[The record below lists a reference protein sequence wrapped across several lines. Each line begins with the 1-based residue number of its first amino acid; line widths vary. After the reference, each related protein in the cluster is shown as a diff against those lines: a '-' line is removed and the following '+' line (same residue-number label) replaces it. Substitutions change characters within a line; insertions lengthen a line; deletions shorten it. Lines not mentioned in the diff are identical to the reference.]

1 MCRIIRDIV
10 LLFLLPLA
18 FMLAC
23 QRHDDDLVETRHG
36 TSLQTTASPE
46 LSAIDSL
53 MWHQP
58 DSALAHLIPYFDT
71 CCRDVAC
78 NVYPENNDGNAED
91 VARYVSTNETFDNH
105 YAQLLASELLYKNDY
120 AQTNRP
126 ALLQAVAYFDSL
138 TFTLNNTPSPKRL
151 IAGTDP
157 LSLTR
162 NDNLV
167 FLDARAHYINGVGY
181 YEQDSLVQACAEY
194 LKTLEIMESHFEKD
208 ELTGHRARFMTY
220 TYNRLGDMFSEQYM
234 MEPAIAC
241 FQQSYEFCKIA
252 PISSYSVS
260 NALYRI
266 GLQYNKMH
274 KKDTANY
281 YYERAI
287 ELMPDNNNLTYRDLE
302 SSRALLSYQMGQP
315 AEASLST
322 LLRMVRLADD
332 EEEQLTRFFTIGSI
346 FFEEKKYDSALRY
359 LEPVFQHT
367 NDVVTR
373 VKAADFIRTINDKV
387 GIGENPDEYVRFS
400 AVNKKSNGEN
410 NAEVMQ
416 LNKQFKEYKDKQLD
430 RQIAAEKTKE
440 RKRAMARTVETVV
453 PISLAITLL
462 VVFLIR
468 KRHQK
473 NLSEQEATAKR
484 LQNANARLQAENEQL
499 VQQQT
504 LTRHSEPRKAP
515 ASSYEA
521 LMKEAICFDLRQR
534 FGKTE
539 IITTNKSSYYA
550 DLAISARDKQA
561 LIHAVERHCPNFGPL
576 LKARCPEFTRNDFEL
591 CRFLL
596 IGLSEPQVAVLLQ
609 KDYSTIWK
617 RAKEI
622 KKVLQTVELEHG
634 LRHVL
639 FETVSME

>member
-1 MCRIIRDIV
+1 MTDNHRPVVRNNCHKDWV
-10 LLFLLPLA
+10 LWILLALLYACNHPLKDPERA
-18 FMLAC
+18 AA
-23 QRHDDDLVETRHG
+23 DVIA
-36 TSLQTTASPE
+36 SLPE
-46 LSAIDSL
+46 LSALDSL
-53 MWHQP
+53 MWRQP
-58 DSALAHLIPYFDT
+58 DTALMRLLPWFDT
-71 CCRDVAC
+71 CCRDA
-78 NVYPENNDGNAED
+78 
-91 VARYVSTNETFDNH
+91 ARHVSTTTAYNRH
-105 YAQLLASELLYKNDY
+105 YANLLLSELLYKNDSV
-120 AQTNRP
+120 QTNRP
-126 ALLQAVAYFDSL
+126 ALLQAMAYFDSL
-138 TFTLNNTPSPKRL
+138 VRQAPPLKGGRGGLKKPQSSSPN
-151 IAGTDP
+151 P
-157 LSLTR
+157 
-162 NDNLV
+162 NLY

-181 YEQDSLVQACAEY
+181 YEQNHLEDACAEY
-194 LKTLEIMESHFEKD
+194 LKALEVMENHFEEK
-208 ELTGHRARFMTY
+208 ELAGHRARFMTY
-220 TYNRLGDMFSEQYM
+220 TYNRLGELFSEQYM

-241 FQQSYEFCKIA
+241 FQQSHEFCKIA
-252 PISSYSVS
+252 PNSPYSIS

-274 KKDTANY
+274 KKDSANY

-287 ELMPDNNNLTYRDLE
+287 ELMPDNNNLCYRDLE
-302 SSRALLSYQMGQP
+302 SSRALLSYQLGQS
-315 AEASLST
+315 AEASLNT
-322 LLRMVRLADD
+322 LFRMVQLADD
-332 EEEQLTRFFTIGSI
+332 EEERLTRFLTIGDI
-346 FFEEKKYDSALRY
+346 YFEEAMYDSALRY
-359 LEPVFQHT
+359 LEPVFQNT
-367 NDVVTR
+367 NDR
-373 VKAADFIRTINDKV
+373 VMRQIQAADIIRVIYDSV
-387 GIGENPDEYVRFS
+387 GMEENADEYVRFS

-410 NAEVMQ
+410 NAEVLQ
-416 LNKQFKEYKDKQLD
+416 LNKQFKEYKDKQLG
-430 RQIAAEKTKE
+430 RQAAAERTQE
-440 RKRAMARTVETVV
+440 RKRAMARTVELVV
-453 PISLAITLL
+453 PISLAITVL

-473 NLSEQEATAKR
+473 NLSEQEATAKH

-504 LTRHSEPRKAP
+504 RVQHAKPCKAP

-561 LIHAVERHCPNFGPL
+561 LTHAVERHCPNFGPL
-576 LKARCPEFTRNDFEL
+576 LKAQCPEFTRNDFEL

-622 KKVLQTVELEHG
+622 KKVLQTAELEHG

-639 FETVSME
+639 FGTASME

>member
-1 MCRIIRDIV
+1 MGNRKSFPKFAGMKAMPFVIGF
-10 LLFLLPLA
+10 LFALV
-18 FMLAC
+18 AC
-23 QRHDDDLVETRHG
+23 TEKTQVPEPEVAEHGRSVEG
-36 TSLQTTASPE
+36 SSPE

-58 DSALAHLIPYFDT
+58 DSALMRLLPYFNDT
-71 CCRDVAC
+71 CCRDVSR
-78 NVYPENNDGNAED
+78 NVSENANNDTLED
-91 VARYVSTNETFDNH
+91 VSGNVSTTMTYNRH
-105 YAQLLASELLYKNDY
+105 YAHLLLAELLYKNDY
-120 AQTNRP
+120 AQTNRTE
-126 ALLQAVAYFDSL
+126 LLQAVAYFDSL
-138 TFTLNNTPSPKRL
+138 VRQ
-151 IAGTDP
+151 AGGARRAGDSKTT
-157 LSLTR
+157 S
-162 NDNLV
+162 NLA

-504 LTRHSEPRKAP
+504 LTRHTEPCKAP

>member
-1 MCRIIRDIV
+1 MKVMPFVIGF
-10 LLFLLPLA
+10 LFALV
-18 FMLAC
+18 AC
-23 QRHDDDLVETRHG
+23 TEKTQVPEPAVAEHGRSVEG
-36 TSLQTTASPE
+36 PSPE

-58 DSALAHLIPYFDT
+58 DSALMRLLPYFNDT
-71 CCRDVAC
+71 CRDVAC
-78 NVYPENNDGNAED
+78 NVYSENNNGDMED
-91 VARYVSTNETFDNH
+91 VARYVSTTTEYNRH
-105 YAQLLASELLYKNDY
+105 YANLLLSELLYKNFNP
-120 AQTNRP
+120 QTNR
-126 ALLQAVAYFDSL
+126 AELQQAVAYFDSL
-138 TFTLNNTPSPKRL
+138 V
-151 IAGTDP
+151 GTQGADARRA
-157 LSLTR
+157 SAKNATQT
-162 NDNLV
+162 NV

-181 YEQDSLVQACAEY
+181 YEQDNLEDACAEY
-194 LKTLEIMESHFEKD
+194 LKTLEVMESHFEKD

-220 TYNRLGDMFSEQYM
+220 TYNRLGEMFSEQFM
-234 MEPAIAC
+234 MEPAIEC

-252 PISSYSVS
+252 PISPYSIS

-266 GLQYNKMH
+266 GLQYNMLK
-274 KKDTANY
+274 KKDSANY

-287 ELMPDNNNLTYRDLE
+287 ELMPDNNNLYYRDLE

-315 AEASLST
+315 AEASLNT
-322 LLRMVRLADD
+322 LLRMVQLADD
-332 EEEQLTRFFTIGSI
+332 EEEQLTRFFTIGDI
-346 FFEEKKYDSALRY
+346 YFEEAMYDSALQY
-359 LEPVFQHT
+359 LEPVFQHI
-367 NDVVTR
+367 NNVVIR
-373 VKAADFIRTINDKV
+373 VQVADFIRIIYDREE
-387 GIGENPDEYVRFS
+387 IGENPDEYVRFS

-410 NAEVMQ
+410 NAEVLQ
-416 LNKQFKEYKDKQLD
+416 LNKQFKEYKDKQLG

-440 RKRAMARTVETVV
+440 RKRAMARTVEMVV
-453 PISLAITLL
+453 PISLAISML

-484 LQNANARLQAENEQL
+484 LQNANARLQAENDQL

-504 LTRHSEPRKAP
+504 LTRHTEPCKAP

-550 DLAISARDKQA
+550 DLAISVRDKQA
-561 LIHAVERHCPNFGPL
+561 LTHAVERHCPNFGPL
-576 LKARCPEFTRNDFEL
+576 LKAQCPEFTRNDFEL

-622 KKVLQTVELEHG
+622 KKVLQTAELEHG

>member
-1 MCRIIRDIV
+1 MPFVIGF
-10 LLFLLPLA
+10 LFALV
-18 FMLAC
+18 AC
-23 QRHDDDLVETRHG
+23 TEKTQVPEPAVAEHGRSVEG
-36 TSLQTTASPE
+36 PSPE
-46 LSAIDSL
+46 LCAIDSL

-58 DSALAHLIPYFDT
+58 DSALMRLLPYFNDT
-71 CCRDVAC
+71 CRDVAC
-78 NVYPENNDGNAED
+78 NVYSENNNGDMED
-91 VARYVSTNETFDNH
+91 VARYVSTNTEYNRH
-105 YAQLLASELLYKNDY
+105 YAHLLLAELLYKNDY
-120 AQTNRP
+120 AQTNRTE
-126 ALLQAVAYFDSL
+126 LLQAVAYFDSL
-138 TFTLNNTPSPKRL
+138 VRQAPPLKGGRGDSPPLKGGARR
-151 IAGTDP
+151 AGDSKTT
-157 LSLTR
+157 S
-162 NDNLV
+162 NLA

-194 LKTLEIMESHFEKD
+194 LKTLEVMESHFNEN
-208 ELTGHRARFMTY
+208 ELVGHRARFMAY

-241 FQQSYEFCKIA
+241 IQQSYEFCKIA
-252 PISSYSVS
+252 PISPYSVS

-266 GLQYNKMH
+266 GLQYDKMH
-274 KKDTANY
+274 KKDSANY

-287 ELMPDNNNLTYRDLE
+287 ELMPDNNNLYYRDLE
-302 SSRALLSYQMGQP
+302 SSRALLSYQLGQP
-315 AEASLST
+315 AEASLNT
-322 LLRMVRLADD
+322 LLRMVQLADD
-332 EEEQLTRFFTIGSI
+332 EEEQLTRFFTIGDI
-346 FFEEKKYDSALRY
+346 YFEEAMYDSALQY
-359 LEPVFQHT
+359 LEPVFQHI
-367 NDVVTR
+367 NNVVIR
-373 VKAADFIRTINDKV
+373 VQVADFIRIIYDREE
-387 GIGENPDEYVRFS
+387 IGENPDEYVRFS

-410 NAEVMQ
+410 NAEVLQ
-416 LNKQFKEYKDKQLD
+416 LNKQFKEYKDKQLG

-440 RKRAMARTVETVV
+440 RKRAMARTVEMVV
-453 PISLAITLL
+453 PISLAISML

-484 LQNANARLQAENEQL
+484 LQNANARLQAENDQL

-504 LTRHSEPRKAP
+504 LTRHTEPCKAP

-550 DLAISARDKQA
+550 DLAISVRDKQA
-561 LIHAVERHCPNFGPL
+561 LTHAVERHCPNFGPL
-576 LKARCPEFTRNDFEL
+576 LKAQCPEFTRNDFEL

-622 KKVLQTVELEHG
+622 KKVLQTAELEHG